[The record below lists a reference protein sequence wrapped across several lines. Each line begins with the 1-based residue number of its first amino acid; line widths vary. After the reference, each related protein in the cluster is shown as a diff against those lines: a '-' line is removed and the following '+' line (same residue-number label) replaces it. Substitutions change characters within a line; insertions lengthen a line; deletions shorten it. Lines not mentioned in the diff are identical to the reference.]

1 MAKKNENIN
10 NDIELKGKGD
20 LDTLQ
25 VLQAQPKMPVML
37 PITENMEPQMVVI
50 NGCIFAVPRGQLVNV
65 PESVYKIITE
75 GQMKTL
81 QAKAK
86 ITVSQN
92 NG

>member
-1 MAKKNENIN
+1 MAKKEDVKNV
-10 NDIELKGKGD
+10 ELKGKGD
-20 LDTLQ
+20 SDTLK

-50 NGCIFAVPRGQLVNV
+50 NGCIFAVPRGVLVQV
-65 PESVYKIITE
+65 PESVFKIIQE

-86 ITVSQN
+86 INISN
-92 NG
+92 NNA